1 MKDVIVF
8 LSDGAANI
16 GPSDLPLTSP
26 YRKTPCHQ
34 GVNSAA
40 TIKAKGT
47 LIYSIGYDL
56 NALGGGAN
64 VCQTT
69 ASDGSPGNA
78 ESPSITAYSAL
89 QQIASPGV
97 PSAPCYPTCGFYDKP
112 SPGQLKTIFTD
123 IAVDLQ
129 KGSSALIDNDRS

>member
-1 MKDVIVF
+1 M
-8 LSDGAANI
+8 
-16 GPSDLPLTSP
+16 
-26 YRKTPCHQ
+26 
-34 GVNSAA
+34 NSAA

-69 ASDGSPGNA
+69 ASDGAPGDP
-78 ESPSITAYSAL
+78 ESPAITAYSAL
-89 QQIASPGV
+89 QQIASPGKTTE
-97 PSAPCYPTCGFYDKP
+97 PCYPTCGFYDKP

-129 KGSSALIDNDRS
+129 KGSSALIDDNES